1 MTCSKNR
8 SSSERNELLIRFRQT
23 VEFARVKS
31 MPEWCIERDRGVYG
45 YLNNNIQGNGRW
57 YSCKTVMIS
66 SCALVGILNTAQNG
80 YFILAAHPNIRF
92 KNSSIHTNEG
102 KTIKKSRSTCTPI
115 EWSTCFSFYL
125 YSFRSGYCSQQNV
138 FLGWLWSS
146 SCRKSLQFLFFGAK
160 ILEILGPKHLESVE
174 PSSRASE
181 ARGFYTKICE
191 GFSGR

>member
-125 YSFRSGYCSQQNV
+125 YFFQVGVLLTTKRLFGVTVKFFLSEISPVSVFWSQNSGN
-138 FLGWLWSS
+138 
-146 SCRKSLQFLFFGAK
+146 FG
-160 ILEILGPKHLESVE
+160 S
-174 PSSRASE
+174 
-181 ARGFYTKICE
+181 
-191 GFSGR
+191 